1 MSATS
6 DLSTAVRDFL
16 PEKHGLLIAG
26 RFEPAQSGETF
37 AVENPANEETIAQVA
52 RGGAADVDA
61 AVRAARRAFE
71 EGPWTRLTPSERGQ
85 LIWRLADAI
94 ETHSEDFAQLECLD
108 NGKPL
113 AVARAADVTLTID
126 HFRYYAG
133 WATKLHGETIPIS
146 VPYAP
151 DTTFLDYTLREP
163 VGVVAQ
169 IIPWNF
175 PLLMAAWKLGAALAC
190 GNTVV
195 LKPAEQTPLSA
206 LLLGRLICEVGF
218 PDGVVNIVT
227 GFGDAGA
234 ALANH
239 EQVDKVAFTGST
251 EVGHEIVKASAGNL
265 KRVSLEL
272 GGKSPSIVLDDADL
286 ESAAQGVAD
295 AIFFNHGQCCC
306 AGSRIFAAPKIRE
319 ELVERV
325 SKIAEGIQL
334 GDGFDP
340 ATAMGPLVSREQYD
354 RVCGYIQSGSEEG
367 ARLHTGGTERPDGLA
382 KGYFVKPTV
391 FTDVNR
397 DMRMIRE
404 EIFGPV
410 VTVQGFDQIEDAVAQ
425 GNDTRYGLAAS
436 VWTRDLKKAHR
447 VAAGLQAGTVW
458 INCHNIF
465 DAAAPFGGYKHSG
478 YGREMGVHAL
488 ELYTQVK
495 NVIVNLS

>member
-340 ATAMGPLVSREQYD
+340 ATAMGPMVSREQYD

-367 ARLHTGGTERPDGLA
+367 ARLHAGGAERPAGLA